1 METAKS
7 STSNLKRIVI
17 GVIASLVLLGMAA
30 YFLNERYGWLG
41 GTSALPN
48 YDYAPDEFT
57 KLDLALYDKQKRK
70 QLSYGMHK
78 SEAEEIVGAA
88 TEEILTTNG
97 KSPIEFLGYEDGLA
111 IGYRLDRAVSFQV
124 TDAGGDDRFVTMRN
138 IGFASGSG
146 DPLVTYGL
154 TPTSSEAG
162 YLTYLFEK
170 TGDDYRKLSEI
181 TNDRDRALTTYLVS
195 FKTENNKL
203 VSFSISDMLFAT
215 NYQ

>member
-70 QLSYGMHK
+70 QLSYGMRK

-124 TDAGGDDRFVTMRN
+124 TDAGET
-138 IGFASGSG
+138 IGS
-146 DPLVTYGL
+146 
-154 TPTSSEAG
+154 
-162 YLTYLFEK
+162 
-170 TGDDYRKLSEI
+170 
-181 TNDRDRALTTYLVS
+181 
-195 FKTENNKL
+195 
-203 VSFSISDMLFAT
+203 
-215 NYQ
+215 